1 MLLQRKQI
9 QSQNR
14 KEQKEEQEADANAV
28 YSTNTVEEDVE
39 HATGTQDQK
48 LLYLHKYLDGG
59 ARTFTIH
66 LMHKL
71 SQSVVYRVRNRT
83 EPKLHDFGYGLS
95 YKNISDKDASKMDNS
110 VIVIFKENFLH
121 VLESLKNPT
130 LVIHGEVDISKKS
143 IPCIK
148 DLKIITIRKTL
159 QKYLKEE
166 YGLDSIFKFLPFH
179 PYPIILNLDLERK
192 GAVSI
197 SRISFEKNIDMI
209 VKANKLLDNPVK
221 IYGRGRRLYVHF
233 TFRQLTNI
241 LSRAKYVV
249 DLSVYKNDGGGMNY
263 TFLEA
268 IHNRC
273 ALILHRK
280 WLEFEP
286 EYCDFKEGY
295 NCYAVD
301 SPKELA
307 ELINCDTDTTQV
319 VSNAHK
325 LLQRHID
332 VSWSD
337 IF

>member
-1 MLLQRKQI
+1 MISHQQ
-9 QSQNR
+9 
-14 KEQKEEQEADANAV
+14 
-28 YSTNTVEEDVE
+28 
-39 HATGTQDQK
+39 

-71 SQSVVYRVRNRT
+71 SKQILFVVRKRT
-83 EPKLHDFGYGLS
+83 GSKLHDFGHGFF
-95 YKNISDKDASKMDNS
+95 YKNISEKEVSKMDNS
-110 VIVIFKENFLH
+110 AIVMFKEKFLH

-130 LVIHGEVDISKKS
+130 LVITGPYDISEKS
-143 IPCIK
+143 IPHIK

-159 QKYLKEE
+159 QKHLKEE

-179 PYPIILNLDLERK
+179 PYPVLDFERN

-197 SRISFEKNIDMI
+197 SRMSPEKNIDMI

-221 IYGRGRRLYVHF
+221 ICGHGRKPYIHF
-233 TFRQLTNI
+233 TFRELTNI
-241 LSRAKYVV
+241 LSRTKYVV
-249 DLSVYKNDGGGMNY
+249 DLSAYKNDGGGMNY

-268 IHNRC
+268 IYNKC

-286 EYCDFKEGY
+286 KYCDFKEGY

-307 ELINCDTDTTQV
+307 ELITNNRDTTKV
-319 VSNAHK
+319 VNNASK
-325 LLQRHID
+325 LLKRHIQ

-337 IF
+337 IFND